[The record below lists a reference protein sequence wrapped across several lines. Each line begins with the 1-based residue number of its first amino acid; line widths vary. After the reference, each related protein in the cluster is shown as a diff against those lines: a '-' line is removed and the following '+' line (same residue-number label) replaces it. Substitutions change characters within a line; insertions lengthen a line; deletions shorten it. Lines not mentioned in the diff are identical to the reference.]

1 MEVLGQRGNH
11 RSRNEKCGL
20 FFPFLLGRFSPG
32 KNDCGKSVHVS
43 SSKLKASF
51 TPQWQPLLAFS
62 KSEVWRGFGTSSD
75 VPIIPPCNRKHLPG
89 IIPRCHPHPATFS
102 IPALI
107 FLPIFC
113 SCHFFPCLEGVWGA
127 LFQQIFRVGKCAI
140 RFLVEKSVEHF
151 HFTARD
157 WKLPSADALEAV
169 CFPLI

>member
-62 KSEVWRGFGTSSD
+62 TFEVWRGFGTSSD

-89 IIPRCHPHPATFS
+89 ILPRCHPHPATFS
-102 IPALI
+102 VPAFI
-107 FLPIFC
+107 FLPC
-113 SCHFFPCLEGVWGA
+113 CHFLELPFFFRSGGSLGSSFPANFSCWQMCYPVPCGEIGGAFPFHCSGLEVTECG
-127 LFQQIFRVGKCAI
+127 C
-140 RFLVEKSVEHF
+140 
-151 HFTARD
+151 
-157 WKLPSADALEAV
+157 P
-169 CFPLI
+169 